1 MYRPTRA
8 PIEALGRERTVR
20 AGEVL
25 FFEDDPC
32 EYVYELREGIARG
45 VSFMPSGERQISAFF
60 FAGDQIG
67 LPVGTTYRYTAEA
80 VTPVRYVRHSR
91 ARWHEALV
99 RDGGDGRRLLQSIG
113 AEQDPIFRRGIIIG
127 RHGLLV
133 RICAFLMLMMDRLP
147 SDGAS
152 FVFPLTQADIAAYL
166 ATTPESV
173 CRGFRLLRAMGL
185 IALPRRDLLRVFV
198 RAAIE
203 ATASGAPAWS
213 A

>member
-1 MYRPTRA
+1 MFRPTRA
-8 PIEALGRERTVR
+8 PIESLAHERVAR
-20 AGEVL
+20 AGDTL

-45 VSFMPSGERQISAFF
+45 VSFMPGGERQISAFF

-91 ARWHEALV
+91 TRWHEALIS
-99 RDGGDGRRLLQSIG
+99 DSGDGRRLLQSIG

-133 RICAFLMLMMDRLP
+133 RICAFIVLMMDRLP
-147 SDGAS
+147 ADGGN

-173 CRGFRLLRAMGL
+173 CRGFRLLREMGMIAM
-185 IALPRRDLLRVFV
+185 PRRDRLRVIDRSAV
-198 RAAIE
+198 E
-203 ATASGAPAWS
+203 AVASGAPGWGA
-213 A
+213 